1 MASISSWY
9 GSILLALWLI
19 VTDSGLSTLCHSS
32 GFSCQQRVLKTFPRP
47 GFLCSKNVVVWL
59 WHPLVN
65 LYIWLTISYCYDSIP
80 LALGMMGSDGCFST
94 LCQSCGFACQQRVL
108 KTFPGPGY
116 LCSEGEVVWLWHP
129 LIDLCIWLTIS
140 SCYVSNHLV
149 LGLTGTDGC
158 LSTLCHSSGFSCQ
171 QRVPK
176 TFPGPGYLCSE
187 NVLVWLWHPPVN
199 LYIWLTISYCYDSIP
214 LALGLI
220 DWDGCISTLCQSC
233 GFACQQKVLKFFSGT
248 GCLCSADGVVCLW
261 HPLATG
267 QSL

>member
-1 MASISSWY
+1 MASTGKFVY
-9 GSILLALWLI
+9 MAHHLILLRLNPFSFRDDRFGWMFQHSVSELRVCLSAEGAKNVSWTWLSLLWGWGRLTMAS
-19 VTDSGLSTLCHSS
+19 TDIFVYMAHHFILLRVKPFSLRDGWLFEHSS
-32 GFSCQQRVLKTFPRP
+32 
-47 GFLCSKNVVVWL
+47 
-59 WHPLVN
+59 
-65 LYIWLTISYCYDSIP
+65 
-80 LALGMMGSDGCFST
+80 
-94 LCQSCGFACQQRVL
+94 
-108 KTFPGPGY
+108 
-116 LCSEGEVVWLWHP
+116 
-129 LIDLCIWLTIS
+129 
-140 SCYVSNHLV
+140 
-149 LGLTGTDGC
+149 
-158 LSTLCHSSGFSCQ
+158 HSSAFPCQ

-220 DWDGCISTLCQSC
+220 DWDGCIRTLCQSC